1 MPRAWLFRKNFYD
14 KLSEPG
20 WFRNGRDRRAHLLT
34 FPFLPVLYEIVET
47 KLVHRGAALT

>member
-1 MPRAWLFRKNFYD
+1 VIGGLICSTM
-14 KLSEPG
+14 
-20 WFRNGRDRRAHLLT
+20 LT